1 MGSYLLG
8 CDIGTTSTKTVL
20 VKKTGEVFAEYQ
32 LGYEVNYPQPG
43 WAEQDANWYWQAF
56 TTTCQAIIQKASIHP
71 KEIAAIGISG
81 MAPNCIL
88 VDRDFTPLKS
98 ALIWMDTR
106 AVEECAW
113 LEKAI
118 GSETAFQV
126 NGNPIHPYYGL
137 PKLLWERNHHASLY
151 QQAYKVLSAKD
162 FVFARLTGEV
172 FSDYSTSTLNAVAFD
187 IRSKKWDEQILR
199 EIGVAADKFPISVP
213 CEQVVGQVAPE
224 AARLT
229 GLMQGTPVIA
239 GTVDTGADAVACNT
253 IAAGSSFL
261 TMGTAICLGVVSDQP
276 NFARGLMV
284 FPHPVHSSQKY
295 ITTGVVTAGGA
306 LLKWLAG
313 LLLSQA
319 NEALPA
325 NLFAM
330 LDQEAEQVPPGS
342 AGLIA
347 LPYFMGERAPIWNA
361 EARGVLFGL
370 SLHHRRGHVA
380 RALLESVGY
389 ALRTI
394 IELAEKSGIHYSD
407 TITLIGG
414 GARSR
419 VWNQIL
425 ADTTG
430 LKMVEAKHALGAAVG
445 SALIAGVGAGILPD
459 YQSIRN
465 WIDLGEPV
473 YPNSAN
479 QLVYQRYF
487 HIFQNLYNYLLH
499 SFQQLNEIRRIE
511 QD

>member
-1 MGSYLLG
+1 METCLLG

-20 VKKTGEVFAEYQ
+20 VKKTGEIYTEHQF
-32 LGYEVNYPQPG
+32 GYEVNYPQPG
-43 WAEQDANWYWQAF
+43 WAEQDASSYWQAF
-56 TTTCQAIIQKASIHP
+56 IMTCRAVVEKAGIHP

-88 VDRDFTPLKS
+88 VDRTFAPLKP

-106 AVEECAW
+106 AMEECAW

-118 GSETAFQV
+118 GSEAAFQI

-137 PKLLWERNHHASLY
+137 PKLLWERNHHPTLY

-172 FSDYSTSTLNAVAFD
+172 FSDYSTSALNAVAFD
-187 IRSKKWDEQILR
+187 IRSKRWNEQILK
-199 EIGVAADKFPISVP
+199 EIGVAVDKFPVSVP
-213 CEQVVGQVAPE
+213 CEQIVGHVSPE
-224 AARLT
+224 AAQLT
-229 GLMQGTPVIA
+229 GLMPGTPVIA
-239 GTVDTGADAVACNT
+239 GTVDTGADAVGSNA
-253 IAAGSSFL
+253 IVAGSSFL

-276 NFARGLMV
+276 NFARGLMI
-284 FPHPVHSSQKY
+284 FPHPVHSTHKY

-306 LLKWLAG
+306 LLKWLG
-313 LLLSQA
+313 QLLIFHEDELK
-319 NEALPA
+319 PA

-370 SLHHRRGHVA
+370 SLHHQRGHIA

-414 GARSR
+414 GARSK

-430 LKMVEAKHALGAAVG
+430 FKMVEAKYALGAAVG

-459 YQSIRN
+459 YQSIQNR
-465 WIDLGEPV
+465 IGLGEPV

-479 QLVYQRYF
+479 QRAYQQF
-487 HIFQNLYNYLLH
+487 FQIFQNLYSNLLP
-499 SFQQLNEIRRIE
+499 SFQQLNETRGITQE
-511 QD
+511 